1 MHNTCRKFSKTIN
14 RRKNRIFPVE
24 DFLVTCFVKVPIVM
38 KKVCTESVLKTYDE
52 TWLRHIPYT
61 EKQVDVLRG
70 RFLSLPLLI

>member
-38 KKVCTESVLKTYDE
+38 KKCVPKA
-52 TWLRHIPYT
+52 
-61 EKQVDVLRG
+61 
-70 RFLSLPLLI
+70 F